1 MKKVLFLFVFINM
14 ASLLGILYMT
24 GFTAETLAK
33 ENHYSLDDNNI
44 SFSLSTIWKEDINT
58 SHDLS
63 LSKLDSNLHF
73 SVYKKSE
80 IDMSAEELLKDKIK
94 AELEDV
100 ESKTLTKKYNVNRTR
115 NRAIYSRLYTVTKDN
130 VETQYLFN
138 VIDFDKSDTY
148 VVSIYTAKGAYMK
161 YSIDDIQRLLI
172 KMEWNGTETELV
184 YN

>member
-1 MKKVLFLFVFINM
+1 MKKVLFLFVFINI
-14 ASLLGILYMT
+14 ASLLGILYVT
-24 GFTAETLAK
+24 GFTAETLTK

-44 SFSLSTIWKEDINT
+44 SFTLSTIWKEDIDT
-58 SHDLS
+58 GHDLS

-73 SVYKKSE
+73 SVYKKSDV
-80 IDMSAEELLKDKIK
+80 DMTAEELLKDRVKV
-94 AELEDV
+94 ELEDV
-100 ESKTLTKKYNVNRTR
+100 DSKILTKKYNVNKTR
-115 NRAIYSRLYTVTKDN
+115 NRTIYSRLYTVTKNN

-138 VIDFDKSDTY
+138 VIEFDNSDTY
-148 VVSIYTAKGAYMK
+148 VVAIYTAKGAYMQ